1 MEERRR
7 TPRREVQGQ
16 SMGLTVAESVRV
28 IDISRSGVL
37 LHTSSPPDVGARA
50 RLRLSV
56 AGEPLAAH
64 VEVRRVSAVSGGYR
78 VGARF
83 VEMTP
88 VHRRLI
94 AQVMGK

>member
-1 MEERRR
+1 
-7 TPRREVQGQ
+7 
-16 SMGLTVAESVRV
+16 MGLTVAESVRV
-28 IDISRSGVL
+28 LDISRSGVL

-64 VEVRRVSAVSGGYR
+64 VEVRRVSAVLGGYR

-94 AQVMGK
+94 AQVMGR